1 MTPPRD
7 MVIVLDEMIDHID
20 YVLAKAQNQS
30 VSEFRAN
37 RDFRQSAERSL
48 EVISEASRHL
58 STELKDAKPEIPWRQ
73 VADFGNVLRHSYF
86 GIDANV
92 VWKIIK
98 ESLPPL
104 RIALQEL
111 RQSIS

>member
-1 MTPPRD
+1 
-7 MVIVLDEMIDHID
+7 
-20 YVLAKAQNQS
+20 
-30 VSEFRAN
+30 
-37 RDFRQSAERSL
+37 
-48 EVISEASRHL
+48 
-58 STELKDAKPEIPWRQ
+58 

-86 GIDANV
+86 AIDANV

-104 RIALQEL
+104 RTALQAL